1 MTRAVILAA
10 LRRLGP
16 STALELQDA
25 TGISAT
31 TIRRYLVPP
40 VVTLLAV
47 EWTPTGRWTKRF
59 MLTADFCD
67 CGQPAAGAHPSG
79 WARYAVVQLSAD
91 GKPRTEVLGLCPAC
105 VELLPPGE
113 RRKCRRMR

>member
-47 EWTPTGRWTKRF
+47 EWTPTGRWTKRY

-67 CGQPAAGAHPSG
+67 CGQPAGY
-79 WARYAVVQLSAD
+79 RYAVVQLSAD
-91 GKPRTEVLGLCPAC
+91 GKVRTEVLGLCPAC
-105 VELLPPGE
+105 VALLPPGE